1 MTLAI
6 MQPYFLPYI
15 GYLQLMNAVDAFVL
29 YDDVAFINRGW
40 INRNRLL
47 INGQEYLFTVPLKD
61 ASQNKRI
68 NEVRLA
74 DDPKWRGKLLKTIEQ
89 GYRKAP
95 YYEVVMPLT
104 EKIVTFATDSIAGL
118 VHNSLV
124 ELNEYL
130 GLTTRLVASS
140 AVYENGQLR
149 AQERIL
155 DICRREGAT
164 RYINPIG
171 GIDLYDKPMFAQAGI
186 DLNFI
191 RAKQVDYPQLNQGR
205 TGAPAAGIAPANRP
219 DHSGPDGH
227 SDFVP
232 WLSILDAL
240 MVCDVPTV
248 RAMLGEYELV

>member
-15 GYLQLMNAVDAFVL
+15 GYMQLMNAVDTFVL

-47 INGQEYLFTVPLKD
+47 INGQEHLFTVPLKD

-68 NEVRLA
+68 NEVMLA
-74 DDPKWRGKLLKTIEQ
+74 DDPKWRSKLLKTIEQ

-95 YYEVVMPLT
+95 YYATVMPLT
-104 EKIVTFATDSIAGL
+104 EKIVNFATDSIAGL
-118 VHNSLV
+118 VYNSLV
-124 ELNEYL
+124 ELNQYL

-140 AVYENGQLR
+140 SVYGNAELK

-155 DICRREGAT
+155 DICRQENAT

-171 GIDLYDKPMFAQAGI
+171 GIDLYDKPTFAQAAI
-186 DLNFI
+186 ELNFI
-191 RAKQVDYPQLNQGR
+191 KANRVKYPQVNR
-205 TGAPAAGIAPANRP
+205 AGAPG
-219 DHSGPDGH
+219 
-227 SDFVP
+227 DFIP
-232 WLSILDAL
+232 WLSVLDAL
-240 MVCDVPTV
+240 MFCDVPTV

>member
-15 GYLQLMNAVDAFVL
+15 GYMQLMSAVDTFVL

-47 INGQEYLFTVPLKD
+47 INGQEYLFTVPLRD

-68 NEVRLA
+68 NEVHLA
-74 DDPKWRGKLLKTIEQ
+74 DDPKWRSKLLKTIEQ

-95 YYEVVMPLT
+95 QYSTVMPLT
-104 EKIVTFATDSIAGL
+104 EKIVNFATDSIAEL
-118 VHNSLV
+118 VYFSLA
-124 ELNEYL
+124 ELNQYL

-140 AVYENGQLR
+140 AIYNNVELK

-155 DICRREGAT
+155 DICRQTGAL

-171 GIDLYDKPMFAQAGI
+171 GVELYDKPTFAQAGI
-186 DLNFI
+186 ELNFI
-191 RAKQVDYPQLNQGR
+191 RARPVEYAQS
-205 TGAPAAGIAPANRP
+205 NR
-219 DHSGPDGH
+219 SAELRE
-227 SDFVP
+227 FVP
-232 WLSILDAL
+232 WLSILDVL
-240 MVCDVPTV
+240 MFNDVATT

>member
-15 GYLQLMNAVDAFVL
+15 GYMQLMNAVDTFVL

-47 INGQEYLFTVPLKD
+47 INGQEHLFTVPLKD

-68 NEVRLA
+68 NEVKLA
-74 DDPKWRGKLLKTIEQ
+74 DDPKWRSKLLKTIEQ

-95 YYEVVMPLT
+95 HYGTVMPLT
-104 EKIVTFATDSIAGL
+104 EKIINFATDSIADL

-124 ELNEYL
+124 ELNQYL
-130 GLTTRLVASS
+130 GLTTRLVVSS
-140 AVYENGQLR
+140 SVYGNDQLK

-155 DICRREGAT
+155 DICRQENAT

-171 GIDLYDKPMFAQAGI
+171 GIELYDKPSFAQAGI
-186 DLNFI
+186 ELNFI
-191 RAKQVDYPQLNQGR
+191 QAKRVDYPQLNR
-205 TGAPAAGIAPANRP
+205 AG
-219 DHSGPDGH
+219 
-227 SDFVP
+227 DFIP
-232 WLSILDAL
+232 WLSVLDAL
-240 MVCDVPTV
+240 MFCDAPTV

>member
-15 GYLQLMNAVDAFVL
+15 GYMQLMSAVDTFVL

-47 INGQEYLFTVPLKD
+47 INGQEHLFTVPLRD

-68 NEVRLA
+68 NEVHLA
-74 DDPKWRGKLLKTIEQ
+74 DDPKWRSKLLKTIEQ

-95 YYEVVMPLT
+95 QFATVMPLAET
-104 EKIVTFATDSIAGL
+104 LINVPTDSIAEL
-118 VHNSLV
+118 VHSSLV
-124 ELNEYL
+124 SINEYL

-140 AVYENGQLR
+140 SIYNNVELK

-155 DICRREGAT
+155 DICRQENAT

-171 GIDLYDKPMFAQAGI
+171 GMELYDKETFTQAGMT
-186 DLNFI
+186 LNFI
-191 RAKQVDYPQLNQGR
+191 RSVRAEYPQFKNE
-205 TGAPAAGIAPANRP
+205 
-219 DHSGPDGH
+219 
-227 SDFVP
+227 FVP
-232 WLSILDAL
+232 WLSILDVLMFNDKDATLAL
-240 MVCDVPTV
+240 LKT
-248 RAMLGEYELV
+248 YELV

>member
-15 GYLQLMNAVDAFVL
+15 GYMQLMNAVDTFVL

-40 INRNRLL
+40 VNRNRLL

-68 NEVRLA
+68 NEVYLA
-74 DDPKWRGKLLKTIEQ
+74 DDPKWRSKLLKTIEQ

-95 YYEVVMPLT
+95 HYGVVMPVT
-104 EKIVTFATDSIAGL
+104 EKIINFATDSIAEL
-118 VHNSLV
+118 IRNSLV
-124 ELNEYL
+124 ELNNFL

-140 AVYENGQLR
+140 TVYNNGHLK

-155 DICRREGAT
+155 DICRQEQAT

-171 GIDLYDKPMFAQAGI
+171 GIELYDKPTFTQSDI
-186 DLNFI
+186 ELCFI
-191 RAKQVDYPQLNQGR
+191 QSKRVEYPQFK
-205 TGAPAAGIAPANRP
+205 RP
-219 DHSGPDGH
+219 DGSHT
-227 SDFVP
+227 FVP
-232 WLSILDAL
+232 WLSILDIL
-240 MVCDVPTV
+240 MFNDIATV
-248 RAMLGEYELV
+248 KTMLEAYELV

>member
-15 GYLQLMNAVDAFVL
+15 GYMQLMNAVDTFVL

-40 INRNRLL
+40 INRNKLL

-68 NEVRLA
+68 NEVHLA

-95 YYEVVMPLT
+95 FYPVVMPLT
-104 EKIVTFATDSIAGL
+104 EKIVNFTTDSVADLIYF
-118 VHNSLV
+118 SLTQ
-124 ELNEYL
+124 LNQYL
-130 GLTTRLVASS
+130 ALPTRLVASS
-140 AVYENGQLR
+140 SVYQNESLR

-155 DICRREGAT
+155 DICQQENAT

-171 GIDLYDKPMFAQAGI
+171 GMELYDKPTFAQVGI
-186 DLNFI
+186 ELNFI
-191 RAKQVDYPQLNQGR
+191 ESKRVEYPQFRN
-205 TGAPAAGIAPANRP
+205 
-219 DHSGPDGH
+219 
-227 SDFVP
+227 DFIP
-232 WLSILDAL
+232 WLSILDML
-240 MVCDVPTV
+240 MFNDVATV
-248 RAMLGEYELV
+248 KTMLNEYELV